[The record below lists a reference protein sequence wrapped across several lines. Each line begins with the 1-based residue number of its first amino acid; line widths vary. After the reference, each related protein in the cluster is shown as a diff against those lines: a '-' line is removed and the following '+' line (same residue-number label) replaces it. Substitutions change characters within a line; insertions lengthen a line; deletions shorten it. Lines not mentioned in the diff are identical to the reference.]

1 MAVTTN
7 NQVIINKITK
17 ALYDANVANGTITA
31 EEITNQVWIFTDSQY
46 VSAAD
51 ITKLAGIETGAEV
64 NIIEEIKVN
73 GETVSPDAKIVNIV
87 VPTKTS
93 DLTNDSGFI
102 TADDIPDVTET
113 DPTVPA
119 WAKAASKP
127 TYTYAEIAEKPE
139 LFSGN
144 YNDLTNK
151 PTIPSVE
158 GLASE
163 SYVNQKVA
171 DLVNSAPTT
180 LDTLGEVATAIQN
193 NASVVEA
200 LNSAIGNKANASDV
214 TALATRVST
223 AESDIDA
230 LQTGK
235 ADASAIPT
243 KLSDLTNDLNL
254 SAYENKIESIKVNGV
269 AQTIGADKSVDLA
282 VHSHSNSAVLNAT
295 TASFTTELK
304 GKIDGVEAGAEVNV
318 VETVKVNGVAL
329 TPSNKAVDIEVPTCK
344 TRIWS

>member
-7 NQVIINKITK
+7 NQVIVNKITK
-17 ALYDANVANGTITA
+17 ALYDTNVANGTISA
-31 EEITNQVWIFTDSQY
+31 EEIANQIWIFTDSQY
-46 VSAAD
+46 VSSAD
-51 ITKLAGIETGAEV
+51 ITKLAGIEAGAEV
-64 NIIEEIKVN
+64 NLIEGIKVN
-73 GETVSPDAKIVNIV
+73 GTTVSPDAKVVNIV

-102 TADDIPDVTET
+102 TEDDI
-113 DPTVPA
+113 PA

-127 TYTYAEIAEKPE
+127 TYTYAEITEKPT
-139 LFSGN
+139 LATVATSGS
-144 YNDLTNK
+144 YNDLSNK

-180 LDTLGEVATAIQN
+180 LDTLGELATAIQN

-200 LNSAIGNKANASDV
+200 LNSAIGNKANTSDV
-214 TALATRVST
+214 TSLATRVTT
-223 AESDIDA
+223 AEGEIDA

-235 ADASAIPT
+235 ADASDIPT
-243 KLSDLTNDLNL
+243 KLSDLTNDLDL
-254 SAYENKIESIKVNGV
+254 SSYENKIESIKVNGV
-269 AQTIGADKSVDLA
+269 AQTIAANKSVDITI
-282 VHSHSNSAVLNAT
+282 HSHSNSAVLNAT

-304 GKIDGVEAGAEVNV
+304 NKIDGLEAGAEVNV

>member
-7 NQVIINKITK
+7 NQVIVNKITK

-31 EEITNQVWIFTDSQY
+31 EEITNQIWHFTDDQF
-46 VSAAD
+46 VSADDLA
-51 ITKLAGIETGAEV
+51 KLAGIEAGAEV
-64 NIIEEIKVN
+64 NIIEGVNVN
-73 GETVSPDAKIVNIV
+73 GVAVSPNAKVVNIV

-102 TADDIPDVTET
+102 TAADIPDVTET

-119 WAKAASKP
+119 WAKASSKP
-127 TYTYAEIAEKPE
+127 TYTYAEITEKPE

-151 PTIPSVE
+151 PDLFSGSYNDLSDKPTLFSGNYNDLTNKPTIPSID

-163 SYVNQKVA
+163 TYVDTKVA
-171 DLVNSAPTT
+171 NLVNSAPTT

-193 NASVVEA
+193 NATVVDA

-223 AESDIDA
+223 AESEIDA
-230 LQTGK
+230 LQSGK

-254 SAYENKIESIKVNGV
+254 SAY
-269 AQTIGADKSVDLA
+269 
-282 VHSHSNSAVLNAT
+282 SNV
-295 TASFTTELK
+295 
-304 GKIDGVEAGAEVNV
+304 I
-318 VETVKVNGVAL
+318 ETVKVNGTAL
-329 TPSNKAVDIEVPTCK
+329 TPTDKAVNVEVPTCK